1 MIKSE
6 ILLDIVTSLRS
17 LATSIEVSAAS
28 MMMEAEPTAD
38 TKASPAP
45 TAKEEI
51 PAPKVI
57 TLEEIRAIL
66 GEKSMA
72 GFTAEIRDLLV
83 KHGATKLSQIDSAN
97 YPALLADAEALK

>member
-17 LATSIEVSAAS
+17 LATSLEASAAS
-28 MMMEAEPTAD
+28 MLMEAEPTAD
-38 TKASPAP
+38 TETTPAP
-45 TAKEEI
+45 VAKEEK
-51 PAPKVI
+51 PVPKAI

-66 GEKSMA
+66 GEKSIA

-83 KHGATKLSQIDSAN
+83 KHGATKLSQIDPAN